1 MWVAYSWHMG
11 FVRMTQADISLFT
24 QSFHFPK
31 ASLQVPMQSKSTSFC
46 ISSLEC
52 FVKVSK

>member
-11 FVRMTQADISLFT
+11 FVKMTQADISLFT